1 MAFPKNKKEGPS
13 PAAASRAPMLTEAQA
28 VAKKVSRL
36 QAATAALAA
45 VCVASLGAAAWSQAD
60 AAGRI
65 DAAFAGTEQVV
76 VLSQGLSAGEPIE
89 ESDLA
94 IANVPAQL
102 VAEGALTPADLEN
115 PKTSPVGRLAASFA
129 AKGSQVTSATAAG
142 EGNPASLADSIAA
155 GYEAVTVPVDSAS
168 GMAGMLREGDTVRV
182 LVSADDEV
190 GGTGVK
196 IVSDGARIAA
206 IGADFSA
213 GASGDYSTV
222 TLELTPEQAEIVRG
236 ADSTVTL
243 TLPSSAT
250 AAGAL

>member
-76 VLSQGLSAGEPIE
+76 VLSQGLSAGELIE

-129 AKGSQVTSATAAG
+129 TKGSQVTSAIAAG

-236 ADSTVTL
+236 ADSAVTL

>member
-76 VLSQGLSAGEPIE
+76 VLSQRLSAGELIE

-102 VAEGALTPADLEN
+102 VAEGALTPADLES

-236 ADSTVTL
+236 ADSAVTL

>member
-76 VLSQGLSAGEPIE
+76 VLSQGLSAGELIE

-222 TLELTPEQAEIVRG
+222 ALELTPEQAEIVRG
-236 ADSTVTL
+236 ADSAVTL

>member
-1 MAFPKNKKEGPS
+1 MAFPKLKKEGTGQAAPS
-13 PAAASRAPMLTEAQA
+13 RVPTLTEAQA

-45 VCVASLGAAAWSQAD
+45 VCAASIGAAAWSQAD

-76 VLSQGLSAGEPIE
+76 VLSSELSAGQQIE

-94 IANVPAQL
+94 VANVPAQL
-102 VAEGALTPADLEN
+102 VADGALTTKDLED
-115 PKTSPVGRLAASFA
+115 PKSSPVGRLAASYA

-182 LVSADDEV
+182 LISAEDEV

-196 IVSDGARIAA
+196 IVSDCARVAA
-206 IGADFSA
+206 IGADFSK
-213 GASGDYSTV
+213 GAAGDYSTV

-236 ADSTVTL
+236 ADSAVTL

-250 AAGAL
+250 AGGAL

>member
-76 VLSQGLSAGEPIE
+76 VLSQGLSAGELIE

-206 IGADFSA
+206 IGADFST

-236 ADSTVTL
+236 ADSAVTL

>member
-76 VLSQGLSAGEPIE
+76 VLSQGLSAGELIE

-213 GASGDYSTV
+213 SASGDYSTV

-236 ADSTVTL
+236 ADSAVTL

>member
-76 VLSQGLSAGEPIE
+76 VLSQGLSAGELIE

-129 AKGSQVTSATAAG
+129 AKDSQVTSATAAG

-236 ADSTVTL
+236 ADSAVTL

>member
-236 ADSTVTL
+236 ADSAVTL

>member
-28 VAKKVSRL
+28 VGKKVSRL

-236 ADSTVTL
+236 ADSAVTL

>member
-76 VLSQGLSAGEPIE
+76 VLSQRLSAGELIE

-236 ADSTVTL
+236 ADSAVTL

>member
-76 VLSQGLSAGEPIE
+76 VLSQGLSAGELIE

-182 LVSADDEV
+182 LMSADDEV

-236 ADSTVTL
+236 ADSAVTL

>member
-76 VLSQGLSAGEPIE
+76 VLSQGLSAGELIE

-236 ADSTVTL
+236 ADSAVTL
-243 TLPSSAT
+243 TLPSSVT

>member
-76 VLSQGLSAGEPIE
+76 VLSQGLSAGELIE

-129 AKGSQVTSATAAG
+129 AKGSQITSATAAG

-168 GMAGMLREGDTVRV
+168 GMADMLREGDTVRV

-236 ADSTVTL
+236 ADSAVTL

>member
-142 EGNPASLADSIAA
+142 EGNPASLADSITA

-236 ADSTVTL
+236 ADSAVTL

>member
-76 VLSQGLSAGEPIE
+76 VLSQGLSAGELIE

-236 ADSTVTL
+236 ADSAVTL
-243 TLPSSAT
+243 TLPTSAT

>member
-76 VLSQGLSAGEPIE
+76 VLSQGLSAGELIE

-142 EGNPASLADSIAA
+142 EGNSASLADSIAA

-168 GMAGMLREGDTVRV
+168 GMAGMLREGNTVRV
-182 LVSADDEV
+182 LVSADDEL

-236 ADSTVTL
+236 ADSAVTL

>member
-45 VCVASLGAAAWSQAD
+45 VCAASLGAAAWSQAD
-60 AAGRI
+60 AAARI

-76 VLSQGLSAGEPIE
+76 VLSQGLSAGELIE

-236 ADSTVTL
+236 ADSAVTL

>member
-76 VLSQGLSAGEPIE
+76 VLSQGLSAGELIE

-236 ADSTVTL
+236 AESAVTL
-243 TLPSSAT
+243 TLPSSAP

>member
-76 VLSQGLSAGEPIE
+76 VLSQGLSAGELIE

-115 PKTSPVGRLAASFA
+115 PKTSPVGRLATSFA

-236 ADSTVTL
+236 ADSAVTL

>member
-76 VLSQGLSAGEPIE
+76 VLSQGLSAGELIE

-115 PKTSPVGRLAASFA
+115 PKTSPVGRIAASFA

-236 ADSTVTL
+236 ADSAVTL

>member
-236 ADSTVTL
+236 ADSAVTL
-243 TLPSSAT
+243 TLPSSTT

>member
-1 MAFPKNKKEGPS
+1 M
-13 PAAASRAPMLTEAQA
+13 
-28 VAKKVSRL
+28 
-36 QAATAALAA
+36 
-45 VCVASLGAAAWSQAD
+45 
-60 AAGRI
+60 
-65 DAAFAGTEQVV
+65 
-76 VLSQGLSAGEPIE
+76 LSQGLSAGEPIE

-236 ADSTVTL
+236 ADSAVTL

>member
-76 VLSQGLSAGEPIE
+76 VLSQGLSAGELIE

-102 VAEGALTPADLEN
+102 VAEGALTPVDLEN

-236 ADSTVTL
+236 ADSAVTL

>member
-76 VLSQGLSAGEPIE
+76 VLSQGLSAGELIE

-236 ADSTVTL
+236 ADSVVTL
-243 TLPSSAT
+243 TLPSSAA

>member
-76 VLSQGLSAGEPIE
+76 VLSQGLSAGELIE

-168 GMAGMLREGDTVRV
+168 GMSGMLREGDTVRV

-236 ADSTVTL
+236 ADSAVTL

>member
-36 QAATAALAA
+36 QAATAALVA

-76 VLSQGLSAGEPIE
+76 VLSQGLSAGELIE

-196 IVSDGARIAA
+196 MVSDGARIAA

-236 ADSTVTL
+236 ADSAVTL

>member
-76 VLSQGLSAGEPIE
+76 VLSQGLSAGELIE

-129 AKGSQVTSATAAG
+129 TKGSQVTSATAAG

-236 ADSTVTL
+236 ADSAVTL

>member
-102 VAEGALTPADLEN
+102 VAEGTLTPADLEN

-236 ADSTVTL
+236 ADSAVTL

>member
-45 VCVASLGAAAWSQAD
+45 VCVVSLGAAAWSQAD

-76 VLSQGLSAGEPIE
+76 VLSQGLSAGELIE

-236 ADSTVTL
+236 ADSAVTL

>member
-76 VLSQGLSAGEPIE
+76 VLSQGLSAGELIE

-182 LVSADDEV
+182 LVSADDEL

-236 ADSTVTL
+236 TDSAVTL

-250 AAGAL
+250 AAGAP

>member
-76 VLSQGLSAGEPIE
+76 VLSQGLSAGELIE

-182 LVSADDEV
+182 LASADDEV

-236 ADSTVTL
+236 ADSAVTL

>member
-45 VCVASLGAAAWSQAD
+45 VCVASLGAAAWSQTD

-76 VLSQGLSAGEPIE
+76 VLSQGLSAGELIE

-236 ADSTVTL
+236 ADSAVTL

>member
-76 VLSQGLSAGEPIE
+76 VLSQGLSAGELIE

-102 VAEGALTPADLEN
+102 VAEGALTPAGLEN

-236 ADSTVTL
+236 ADSAVTL

>member
-76 VLSQGLSAGEPIE
+76 VLSQRLSAGELIE

-168 GMAGMLREGDTVRV
+168 GMAGMLHEGDTVRV

-236 ADSTVTL
+236 ADSAVTL

>member
-76 VLSQGLSAGEPIE
+76 VLSQGLSAGELIE

-236 ADSTVTL
+236 ADSAVTL

>member
-76 VLSQGLSAGEPIE
+76 VLSQGLSAGELIE

-236 ADSTVTL
+236 ADSAVTL

-250 AAGAL
+250 AAGEL

>member
-65 DAAFAGTEQVV
+65 DAAFAGTKQVV

-142 EGNPASLADSIAA
+142 EGNPASLADSITA

-236 ADSTVTL
+236 ADSAVTL

>member
-76 VLSQGLSAGEPIE
+76 VLSQGLSAGELIE

-129 AKGSQVTSATAAG
+129 AKGSQATSATAAG

-168 GMAGMLREGDTVRV
+168 GMAGMLREGDTVKV

-236 ADSTVTL
+236 ADSAVTL